1 MDVQLR
7 PVAGAHPGARCPKT
21 AISWDGNA
29 LAVTDTASG
38 QSLRLRPATLYCYS
52 YDQAFLVSSSKK
64 PKTHAVQGLAALDE
78 DGLALLDLPGEW
90 HFPHLTDFVERT
102 GLPLVDARHHDSKRV
117 RTVLA
122 ARAPGWR
129 RLHGRPPPVLL
140 RYRKPLSVGV
150 GVAGLAAMVYLA
162 STGMWMAWRG
172 ISAVGRMLLDVVE
185 AKWLAVGFSPVLL
198 VVRPVSA
205 RIQRWRADRGLILGS
220 ATGAHISVTP
230 SDELQI
236 TRGKERLPRI
246 RIGEGRADAV
256 SLLLYH
262 YDDLSGLVILN
273 MRDDAVHHLPGP
285 WLPDAANRF
294 ARRQGLRL
302 AVHAVSRDEY
312 IALTLNSRD
321 ATP

>member
-7 PVAGAHPGARCPKT
+7 PVAGAHPGARFPKT
-21 AISWDGNA
+21 AISWDGDA
-29 LAVTDTASG
+29 LAATDAASG
-38 QSLRLRPATLYCYS
+38 QSLQLRPATLYCYS
-52 YDQAFLVSSSKK
+52 YDQAFLVSSKK
-64 PKTHAVQGLAALDE
+64 SKTHAVQGLAALDE
-78 DGLALLDLPGEW
+78 DGLVLLDLPGEW
-90 HFPHLTDFVERT
+90 HFPHLTDFVART
-102 GLPLVDARHHDSKRV
+102 GIPLVDARHHDSKRV
-117 RTVLA
+117 RAVLA

-129 RLHGRPPPVLL
+129 RLHGQSPPVLL
-140 RYRKPLSVGV
+140 RYRKPVSIGV

-185 AKWLAVGFSPVLL
+185 AKWLAVGFSPLLL

-205 RIQRWRADRGLILGS
+205 RIQRWRADRGVILGS
-220 ATGAHISVTP
+220 GTGAYISVTS
-230 SDELQI
+230 SDKLQI
-236 TRGKERLPRI
+236 TRGKEQLPRI
-246 RIGEGRADAV
+246 RIGERVVDAV

-262 YDDLSGLVILN
+262 YDGLSGLVIRN
-273 MRDDAVHHLPGP
+273 MRGDAVHHLPGP

-294 ARRQGLRL
+294 AHRHGLGL
-302 AVHAVSRDEY
+302 AVHAVSREEY

>member
-1 MDVQLR
+1 MDFQLR

-29 LAVTDTASG
+29 LTATDTASG
-38 QSLRLRPATLYCYS
+38 QSVRLRPARLYCYS
-52 YDQAFLVSSSKK
+52 YDQAFLVSSKK

-78 DGLALLDLPGEW
+78 DGLVLLDLPGEW
-90 HFPHLTDFVERT
+90 HFPHLTDFVAQT
-102 GLPLVDARHHDSKRV
+102 GLPLIDARHHDSKRV

-129 RLHGRPPPVLL
+129 RLHGQPPPLLL
-140 RYRKPLSVGV
+140 RYRKPVSIGV

-185 AKWLAVGFSPVLL
+185 AKWLAVGFSPLLL
-198 VVRPVSA
+198 VIRPVSA

-220 ATGAHISVTP
+220 ATGVYLSVTP
-230 SDELQI
+230 NEKLQI
-236 TRGKERLPRI
+236 NQGKAQLPKIRL
-246 RIGEGRADAV
+246 GEGLADAV

-262 YDDLSGLVILN
+262 YDGLSGLVILN
-273 MRDDAVHHLPGP
+273 KREDAVHHLPGQ